1 MPLLASLRVATGI
14 AAAACVLLASVLEA
28 QGIAS
33 AAVSGRVLSS
43 AGLPIPAAELR
54 LTSMS
59 TGASRAT
66 TANARGHF
74 GFENVPVGTYRLEA
88 RAIGSLPARLEG
100 LVLHLGDRAT
110 RDVVLQSSD
119 APVLERIVVTDNPLR
134 DAGAGGP
141 ASFVPGDAVRRLPLR
156 DRNFLGLLAMAP
168 QATGSGVPSVS
179 GQHTRFNAIQ
189 VDGGSSGDFF
199 GVNATPG
206 LNAGAKVISLEA
218 LDEIRILVAPF
229 DVRQGGFSGGL
240 INAVTRSGTNEFRG
254 AVFATHSRAALV
266 GTDTA
271 GTPIESFNLLQYGV
285 RVGGPLVRNRVHFL
299 AVADLQALEAP
310 FVGPVAG
317 DPTTGISVATAQ
329 RAARAFRER
338 YGFDAGDDTPPVVT
352 QPNRNLFAKLTWQP
366 SMANWLEL
374 SHGRVEAHNDAFNRA
389 VRDKSDRDGWQL
401 SGSGS
406 TGTHRSATT
415 RLKLASTMRA
425 FSNELIAS
433 LSVSRDRPRSR
444 LDVPLFLVQGDLAN
458 TYLAG
463 GSVKSAQG
471 TETNQRILE
480 LTDNLS
486 WASGAHVVTI
496 GTQNQLIGID
506 NNFFPGSWGVW
517 TFGNVDALERGEPFR
532 YEVALPLPSRP
543 EGPRVNYRAWQLA
556 GYLQD
561 RWQPMPG
568 LTLTMGIRA
577 DIPFMDRPS
586 TNAQLA
592 TNDALGRIDTGD
604 IPSGNVQLAPRIG
617 FAWELGAQR
626 RTTVRG
632 GIGAFT
638 GHPIYVWLTTAFEN
652 TGLNQTL
659 LTCGARNGVPLP
671 TTDLTRLPTSCRN
684 TSGAATA
691 VPTISVFSPQLRH
704 QQTIKYVL
712 GMDRELSSGL
722 VASLDIVHS
731 RSRDQLYMRDAN
743 LQERGRNAEGRMMY
757 GTFDQGG
764 TARSTRRDTSFGPVY
779 FFANRSA
786 DRSTAVATEVRKSW
800 TGGGFLQAG
809 YAWSRSRDLM
819 NFNGFNGPII
829 LNNSAVD
836 GTLADRELRP
846 SVRDIPHNFSASAVL
861 PSPRG
866 VTTSFFLRARSGSP
880 YNWSVQGDANADN
893 TTVNDLVYVPRDSSD
908 VTLTNPQAY
917 GALDRFI
924 EDEPCLREQRGR
936 IMTRGSC
943 RNPMAVSLDASLSK
957 RIGGATGRGVEVR
970 ADVFNLP
977 NLMHGRW
984 GLVRETSAAESKR
997 GILDLRGW
1005 DSAANRPRYSVPSL
1019 NGEPVL
1025 PGREGVVVDASRWR
1039 MQLSMRYDF

>member
-1 MPLLASLRVATGI
+1 MCFRASI
-14 AAAACVLLASVLEA
+14 AIFALVTVTSVLEA

-33 AAVSGRVLSS
+33 AAVSGRVLTP

-59 TGASRAT
+59 TGATRAT
-66 TANARGHF
+66 MASARGHF

-88 RAIGSLPARLEG
+88 RAIGSLPARLDG

-110 RDVVLQSSD
+110 RDVVLSSSG
-119 APVLERIVVTDNPLR
+119 APVLERVVVTDNPLR

-141 ASFVPGDAVRRLPLR
+141 AYFIPGDAVRRLPLR

-168 QATGSGVPSVS
+168 QATGSGVPSIG
-179 GQHTRFNAIQ
+179 GQYTRFNAIQ

-206 LNAGAKVISLEA
+206 SNAGAKVISLEA

-240 INAVTRSGTNEFRG
+240 INAVTRSGTNDFRG

-266 GTDTA
+266 GSDTA
-271 GTPIESFNLLQYGV
+271 GTPVESFNLLQYGV
-285 RVGGPLVRNRVHFL
+285 RVGGPLVRNRLHFL
-299 AVADLQALEAP
+299 AVADLQVLEAP
-310 FVGPVAG
+310 FVGPVAA

-329 RAARAFRER
+329 RAARVFRER
-338 YGFDAGDDTPPVVT
+338 YGFDPGDDTPPVVT
-352 QPNRNLFAKLTWQP
+352 QPNRNLFFKLSWQP
-366 SMANWLEL
+366 SMTNWLEL

-389 VRDKSDRDGWQL
+389 VRDKIDRDGWQL

-415 RLKLASTMRA
+415 RLKLASTVRA
-425 FSNELIAS
+425 FSNELIT
-433 LSVSRDRPRSR
+433 SVSVIRDRTRSR

-458 TYLAG
+458 SYLAG

-471 TETNQRILE
+471 TETNQRVLE

-486 WASGAHVVTI
+486 WTSGSHVVTF
-496 GTQNQLIGID
+496 GTQNQLIGIN

-517 TFGNVDALERGEPFR
+517 TFGSVDSLERGEPSR

-543 EGPRVNYRAWQLA
+543 EGPRVNFRALQLA
-556 GYLQD
+556 GYIQD
-561 RWQPMPG
+561 RWQPIPEF
-568 LTLTMGIRA
+568 TLTMGIRA

-586 TNAQLA
+586 TNGQLA
-592 TNDALGRIDTGD
+592 ANDALGRIDTGN
-604 IPSGNVQLAPRIG
+604 IPSGNVQIAPRIG
-617 FAWELGAQR
+617 FAWDVGAKR
-626 RTTVRG
+626 HTTVRG
-632 GIGAFT
+632 GVGAFT

-659 LTCGARNGVPLP
+659 LICGARNGVPLP
-671 TTDLTRLPTSCRN
+671 TTDLSLLPRSCLN
-684 TSGAATA
+684 TTGASTA
-691 VPTISVFSPQLRH
+691 VPTISAFSPQLRH

-731 RSRDQLYMRDAN
+731 RSRDQLYVRDAN
-743 LQERGRNAEGRMMY
+743 LQERGRNGEGRMMY

-764 TARSTRRDTSFGPVY
+764 APRSARRDSMSFGPVY
-779 FFANRSA
+779 LFENRSA
-786 DRSTAVATEVRKSW
+786 DRSTAVATEFRKSW
-800 TGGGFLQAG
+800 AGGGLLQGG
-809 YAWSRSRDLM
+809 YSWSRSRDLM

-836 GTLADRELRP
+836 GTLANRELRP
-846 SVRDIPHNFSASAVL
+846 SVRDIPHNLSASAVV

-866 VTTSFFLRARSGSP
+866 ITTSIFLRARSGSP
-880 YNWSVQGDANADN
+880 YNWTVQGDANADN
-893 TTVNDLVYVPRDSSD
+893 TTVNDLVYVPRDSTD
-908 VTLTNPQAY
+908 VSLTNPQAY

-924 EDEPCLREQRGR
+924 ENEPCLREQRGR

-943 RNPMAVSLDASLSK
+943 RNPMVVSLDASLSK
-957 RIGGATGRGVEVR
+957 RLGGAMDRGLEVR

-984 GLVRETSAAESKR
+984 GLIRETSAGESKR
-997 GILDLRGW
+997 GLLDLGGW
-1005 DSAANRPRYSVPSL
+1005 DSAANRPRYRVPSVT
-1019 NGEPVL
+1019 GEPVF
-1025 PGREGVVVDASRWR
+1025 PGLEGAVVDASRWR